1 MAVTT
6 VPVAT
11 PAPAVRHGRRQQR
24 QQNNRAGWGLMTPF
38 LVLYA
43 LFLIGPLIYGVVMSF
58 SNASLVQSGLGGSAG
73 FANYAEALRSSD
85 FWSSMW
91 HTVLFTIV
99 TTPPLV
105 VLALMFA
112 MLAERLRRGRWFWRL
127 VFFAPYVVPSAAVAL
142 IFGWLYAA
150 QGGLF
155 GAWLSDLGITPP
167 NWLGGSNWAMASIAL
182 MTIWWTIGFNFV
194 LYLAGLADIPRE
206 LYEAAA
212 VDGATPWI
220 QMRQITIP
228 LLKRTTLLITML
240 QILASLKV
248 FDQMYL
254 LTAGGPNFATRPVI
268 EYIYD
273 MGFTDYR
280 AGYSAAASM
289 LYFIG
294 LIVVSAIWF
303 VINRRQTKEA

>member
-11 PAPAVRHGRRQQR
+11 APAPVRRGTTRREDD
-24 QQNNRAGWGLMTPF
+24 RAGWGLMTPF
-38 LVLYA
+38 LVLYV
-43 LFLIGPLIYGVVMSF
+43 LLLIGPLVYGVIMSF
-58 SNASLVQSGLGGSAG
+58 SNASLVQSGLSGFAG
-73 FANYAEALRSSD
+73 FSNYSEALRSSD

-91 HTVLFTIV
+91 HTVLFTLI
-99 TTPPLV
+99 TTPALV
-105 VLALMFA
+105 VLALVFA
-112 MLAERLRRGRWFWRL
+112 MLAERLRHGRWFWRL

-155 GAWLSDLGITPP
+155 GTWLSDIGIDSP
-167 NWLGGSNWAMASIAL
+167 NWLGSSSWAMASIAL

-194 LYLAGLADIPRE
+194 LYLAGLTDIPRE

-212 VDGATPWI
+212 VDGASPWV

-228 LLKRTTLLITML
+228 LLRRTTLLITML

-254 LTAGGPNFATRPVI
+254 LTGGGPNFSTRPVI

-280 AGYSAAASM
+280 SGYAAAASM

-294 LIVVSAIWF
+294 LIVVSAVWF
-303 VINRRQTKEA
+303 VINRRQAKEA

>member
-11 PAPAVRHGRRQQR
+11 PAARTAHRRDG
-24 QQNNRAGWGLMTPF
+24 NRAGWGLMAPF
-38 LVLYA
+38 LVLYV
-43 LFLIGPLIYGVVMSF
+43 LFLIGPLVYGVIMSF
-58 SNASLVQSGLGGSAG
+58 FNASLVENGLNGFAG
-73 FANYAEALRSSD
+73 FSNYSEALRSSD

-91 HTVLFTIV
+91 HTVLFTII

-105 VLALMFA
+105 VLALVFA
-112 MLAERLRRGRWFWRL
+112 MLAERLRHGRWFWRI

-155 GAWLSDLGITPP
+155 GVWLSDIGIDSP
-167 NWLGGSNWAMASIAL
+167 NWLGNGAWAMASVGL

-194 LYLAGLADIPRE
+194 LYLAGLTEIPRE

-212 VDGATPWI
+212 VDGATPWV
-220 QMRQITIP
+220 QMRSITIP

-254 LTAGGPNFATRPVI
+254 LTAGGPNFATRPI
-268 EYIYD
+268 LEYIYD

-280 AGYSAAASM
+280 SGYSAAASM
-289 LYFIG
+289 LYFIV
-294 LIVVSAIWF
+294 LVLVSIVWF
-303 VINRRQTKEA
+303 VINRRQARDAA

>member
-6 VPVAT
+6 VPLATT
-11 PAPAVRHGRRQQR
+11 PAATAGHTRRHRRQDS
-24 QQNNRAGWGLMTPF
+24 RAGWGLMSPF
-38 LVLYA
+38 LVLYV
-43 LFLIGPLIYGVVMSF
+43 LFLIGPLVYGVIMSF

-73 FANYAEALRSSD
+73 FSNYSEALHSHD

-91 HTVLFTIV
+91 HTVLFTIM

-105 VLALMFA
+105 VLALVFA

-155 GAWLSDLGITPP
+155 GAWLSDLGIDSP
-167 NWLGGSNWAMASIAL
+167 NWLGDANWAMASIAL

-212 VDGATPWI
+212 VDGATPWV
-220 QMRQITIP
+220 QMRRITIP
-228 LLKRTTLLITML
+228 LLKRTTMLITML
-240 QILASLKV
+240 QVLASLKV

-254 LTAGGPNFATRPVI
+254 LTAGGPNFSTRPVI
-268 EYIYD
+268 QYIYD

-294 LIVVSAIWF
+294 LVLVSAIWF
-303 VINRRQTKEA
+303 AINRRQTREG